1 MLHMAAHEKLKD
13 SLFVLD
19 KCRLGFILLVRML
32 HKSQDRVQA
41 FEFLVATSGFLQF
54 EVGLPPHVS
63 KISRHCW
70 QATCKVKSHAMS
82 TLDLPGREAYQSSH
96 QDLSPAATTVAFDPV
111 LPLVRIPVA
120 AGEGDDTSKGPYVL
134 AFRNEQ
140 TWRQSWLNCQDKIAS
155 QCEAGAKVGCSI
167 SAAKACQAPW
177 WMTYFPFLNKGC
189 SNFTHLAN
197 LFLKCLHFSLT
208 SPSQLATF

>member
-1 MLHMAAHEKLKD
+1 MFS
-13 SLFVLD
+13 SLLA
-19 KCRLGFILLVRML
+19 G
-32 HKSQDRVQA
+32 H
-41 FEFLVATSGFLQF
+41 
-54 EVGLPPHVS
+54 
-63 KISRHCW
+63 
-70 QATCKVKSHAMS
+70 CKVKSHAMS

-197 LFLKCLHFSLT
+197 LFLKSLHFSLT

>member
-1 MLHMAAHEKLKD
+1 
-13 SLFVLD
+13 
-19 KCRLGFILLVRML
+19 
-32 HKSQDRVQA
+32 
-41 FEFLVATSGFLQF
+41 
-54 EVGLPPHVS
+54 
-63 KISRHCW
+63 
-70 QATCKVKSHAMS
+70 MS

-177 WMTYFPFLNKGC
+177 WKTYFPFLNKGC

-197 LFLKCLHFSLT
+197 LFLKVYISHWHPPHSLPPFRVRVFKLILWGVAEACPFQHHLRFVALCGHSFFIEHLYLSGT
-208 SPSQLATF
+208 WEGL